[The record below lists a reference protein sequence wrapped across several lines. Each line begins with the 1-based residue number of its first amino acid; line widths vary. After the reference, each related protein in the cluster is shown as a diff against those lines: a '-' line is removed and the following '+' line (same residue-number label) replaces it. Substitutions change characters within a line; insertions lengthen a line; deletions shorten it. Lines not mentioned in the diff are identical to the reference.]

1 MGYEGGNYEVMV
13 VGGGDGG
20 VEAGVGCGREGGKR
34 VVLSIKVDMVGF
46 MGCNGWVGGGGKGIV
61 VREID
66 GVGGEMGGNID
77 KRHIQ
82 MGMVNTGKG
91 AGVRALRGE

>member
-1 MGYEGGNYEVMV
+1 
-13 VGGGDGG
+13 
-20 VEAGVGCGREGGKR
+20 REGGKR
-34 VVLSIKVDMVGF
+34 VVLSMNVDMVGF

-77 KRHIQ
+77 KRDIE
-82 MGMVNTGKG
+82 MGMLNSGKG
-91 AGVRALRGE
+91 GGVGGLRGEGDKFEYE